1 MSAEKNK
8 QHVRRLIE
16 GENPLRDYN
25 KGKDKPVFETF
36 DLDEWEEYAK
46 KNKLM
51 NIDGQKPCAMCG
63 ADVYYEQMPAFKKPL
78 CENCLKD
85 LDSGSRQITLKKNV
99 KPEEFKGETKK
110 KND

>member
-1 MSAEKNK
+1 MSAEKSK
-8 QHVRRLIE
+8 KHVRRLIE

-25 KGKDKPVFETF
+25 KGKDKPVFETY
-36 DLDEWEEYAK
+36 DLDEWEEK
-46 KNKLM
+46 GKGKLV

-63 ADVYYEQMPAFKKPL
+63 VVVFYKEMPAFKKPL

-99 KPEEFKGETKK
+99 KPEEYKGDTKD